1 LLRVMP
7 VRPHEKSTSGD
18 ERHLFQGIALL
29 TGGRAGHSLRR
40 LHLQAVAIRRSGE
53 SRASAFSLELQG
65 DPGPLYAAMQL
76 PRAPAGAVAT
86 GQCRSLLLDLERDL
100 PHLAPAARARELP
113 FARKCCRGLRQRGR
127 RADRASQHGSQR
139 PGKRGAPQDPRAG
152 CSPWRRKGCDETLG
166 KSHDGPHSC
175 QDKRRLI
182 GGAGCTDT
190 RERAISPRTA
200 GCKGG
205 GQAAGRITPRK
216 ERPMIHLH
224 HLVRGWLWPVIAGA
238 IALEAGW
245 YLLFRRQS
253 YPWREMWASIG
264 VYLLRFP
271 AKLLRPLTVLPLALL
286 VWSHRIATVPLDT
299 VWGWAAAFVGVELAY
314 YWMHRL
320 SHEVRWLWASH
331 IVHHTPEHIHLA
343 SAFRLGATELFSGN
357 WLFYL
362 PLYWLGLNPLAVAAM
377 QALNLAYQ
385 FWLHT
390 DV

>member
-1 LLRVMP
+1 
-7 VRPHEKSTSGD
+7 
-18 ERHLFQGIALL
+18 
-29 TGGRAGHSLRR
+29 
-40 LHLQAVAIRRSGE
+40 
-53 SRASAFSLELQG
+53 
-65 DPGPLYAAMQL
+65 
-76 PRAPAGAVAT
+76 
-86 GQCRSLLLDLERDL
+86 
-100 PHLAPAARARELP
+100 
-113 FARKCCRGLRQRGR
+113 
-127 RADRASQHGSQR
+127 
-139 PGKRGAPQDPRAG
+139 
-152 CSPWRRKGCDETLG
+152 
-166 KSHDGPHSC
+166 
-175 QDKRRLI
+175 
-182 GGAGCTDT
+182 
-190 RERAISPRTA
+190 
-200 GCKGG
+200 
-205 GQAAGRITPRK
+205 
-216 ERPMIHLH
+216 MIHLH

-390 DV
+390 DVIGRLGPLERIFNTPSHHRVHHASNGEYLDRNYGGIFIVWDRLFGSFADERPEAPIVYGLVHPIGSLNPLAIAFHEWIAMARDFSHASSWSSRLTQLFGRPGNSLAALSAPRTPALAAAGGQ